1 VLVLCFATMTA
12 GCAKDPPPPR
22 LVPPPV
28 VDLAPVRCP
37 DLDPAIRAEFTR
49 RTPVPKSD
57 VREPDGVPG
66 LSRTAVRGW
75 IDRLDVGEVRK
86 NAAGQ
91 VVIQAY
97 DNCRA
102 PTPPVPAPQ
111 KPAA

>member
-1 VLVLCFATMTA
+1 
-12 GCAKDPPPPR
+12 
-22 LVPPPV
+22 VPPPV

-37 DLDPAIRAEFTR
+37 DLDPETRAEFTR
-49 RTPVPKSD
+49 RPPPAKPD
-57 VREPDGVPG
+57 MREPDGVPG

-75 IDRLDVGEVRK
+75 IDTLDASIVRK